1 MEKLLTIGIDF
12 HQILLYVVNFGV
24 VWFVLA
30 KYMLP
35 PIQNAIANRKKN
47 IDDNLEKAMTLQT
60 EMEQLK
66 NKTQSEQKVSGE
78 AMKLQKNELEKS
90 YREKQESL
98 VENMEKEKNAMIQET
113 MTMLNKKK
121 EEIVLDAQKDILV
134 LIQKVVSD
142 VLSNAV
148 PAEAIQ
154 KSVADSW
161 KSQQS

>member
-12 HQILLYVVNFGV
+12 HQILLYIVNFGV

-35 PIQNAIANRKKN
+35 PVQNAIAKRKKS

-60 EMEQLK
+60 KMEQLK
-66 NKTQSEQKVSGE
+66 NKTQSEQKKSNE
-78 AMKLQKNELEKS
+78 AMKLQKNELEKT

-98 VENMEKEKNAMIQET
+98 TKKMEKEKSAMIQET
-113 MTMLNKKK
+113 TTMLNKKK
-121 EEIVLDAQKDILV
+121 EGIVQDAQQDILV

-142 VLSNAV
+142 VLANAV
-148 PAEAIQ
+148 PSEAIQ